1 MTSRAADAAPRWLTP
16 TALFARAV
24 QDRTIYED
32 SVFAKVRPR
41 VAAAACSHALTVPL
55 APQMLRDAGHMEERD
70 YRTYRSLFEAMSSF
84 MRRPNI
90 IVHLDVKPEESME
103 RVKMRC
109 EAKRGVATCWRPPH

>member
-1 MTSRAADAAPRWLTP
+1 M
-16 TALFARAV
+16 

-32 SVFAKVRPR
+32 SVFAKVRRRGSFGAGWEAHPPP
-41 VAAAACSHALTVPL
+41 S
-55 APQMLRDAGHMEERD
+55 QMLRDAGHMEERD

-90 IVHLDVKPEESME
+90 IVHLDVKPEESLE

-109 EAKRGVATCWRPPH
+109 VARPGGVRSGNRLPRA